1 MIPSLESK
9 ILVNEQLFKS
19 IALTNLQSNYS
30 RTSWNTLILIIDNN
44 MKYFIKSSLFIFISI
59 LSQINHKFILDVLF

>member
-44 MKYFIKSSLFIFISI
+44 MKYFIKSSLFILIFI
-59 LSQINHKFILDVLF
+59 LSQ